1 MLSSAFLQDSLEMLW
16 WWTPWNSGPGT
27 TAEEALQQDL
37 WGQHHPVLPSK
48 VIHKPRGHIFDLIST
63 IFFLLFLVLA
73 NFQFFSTLWQNWKSF
88 LPFRTIICL
97 VWTLFLNFFSPT
109 TPFLST
115 WFMNAPW
122 SFGLQI
128 PHINLRGLQ
137 GPLKILRASTNLEKI
152 QAPATCVA
160 LYYGRWEKSSASKGD
175 LLGYRVLFIV
185 W

>member
-1 MLSSAFLQDSLEMLW
+1 M
-16 WWTPWNSGPGT
+16 
-27 TAEEALQQDL
+27 
-37 WGQHHPVLPSK
+37 
-48 VIHKPRGHIFDLIST
+48 
-63 IFFLLFLVLA
+63 
-73 NFQFFSTLWQNWKSF
+73 
-88 LPFRTIICL
+88 
-97 VWTLFLNFFSPT
+97 
-109 TPFLST
+109 
-115 WFMNAPW
+115 WFKNAPW